1 MLKDTILIPDG
12 SYQQVTVRDGQ
23 EQLNKGLQ
31 GVVQGIIAVQTEDTE
46 VDIVAAQYSFQHG
59 ETNGDSLQFQCINLI
74 FWHLTQ
80 CQDPIPLK
88 QKKR

>member
-46 VDIVAAQYSFQHG
+46 VDIVAA
-59 ETNGDSLQFQCINLI
+59 
-74 FWHLTQ
+74 
-80 CQDPIPLK
+80 
-88 QKKR
+88 